1 MQMTVTAGGRQFVCE
16 CFDNEA
22 SKLHFS
28 NILTGKTYARVPF
41 VGDVK
46 TILDIGANIGAASV
60 YFALIYPEA
69 RIFSVEPGKDAFALL
84 QKNVAPFANIRAFNY
99 GLHNKAAKVPLYKSW
114 VDSVTASVGK
124 SFLNTQEY
132 DEIELRPVREWR
144 QQNDIA
150 GADIVKIDTEGCE
163 VPILTEMADML
174 GGVRVIYLE
183 YHSEEDRRTID
194 DMLRPTHVVW
204 KGKIEHAHCGE
215 LVYVHKDADQAGQE
229 LHRHRIAVSI

>member
-1 MQMTVTAGGRQFVCE
+1 MQLTVTAGGRQYVCE
-16 CFDNEA
+16 CFDNAA

-28 NILTGKTYARVPF
+28 DILMGKTYARVPF
-41 VGDVK
+41 VRDVR

-69 RIFSVEPGKDAFALL
+69 QIYSVEPGREAFELL
-84 QKNVAPFANIRAFNY
+84 RKNAAPFANIHAFNF
-99 GLHNKAAKVPLYKSW
+99 GLHNKTVSVPLYKSW

-132 DEIELRPVREWR
+132 EEIQLRPVREWR
-144 QQNDIA
+144 QENDI
-150 GADIVKIDTEGCE
+150 GQADIVKIDTEGCE

-174 GGVRVIYLE
+174 GQVRVIYLE

-194 DMLRPTHVVW
+194 DMLRSTHVVW
-204 KGKIEHAHCGE
+204 RGKIERAHCGE
-215 LVYVHKDADQAGQE
+215 LVYVHKDADRAGQE
-229 LHRHRIAVSI
+229 LHRHRISVTI